1 MKKYFK
7 NKKIIQALP
16 SPTFNIESN
25 SSFRKMFQAKNN
37 FVSKLNKDGAGFT
50 LIELIVVIGILSI
63 LAAGSLLALNPVAQ
77 FQKANDSRR
86 KSDLSQIQK
95 VLEAYFQDNGKYP
108 LSSTA
113 TPLYR
118 ITVPP
123 GSTTIDWGKPWQPY
137 MNLLPKDPT
146 ASKNYVYYSTGQ
158 SYYLYASLDRG
169 SSDPGACN
177 GGNACASLTTNGIS
191 FNACGGT
198 CNFGVSTP
206 NVTP

>member
-1 MKKYFK
+1 M
-7 NKKIIQALP
+7 
-16 SPTFNIESN
+16 
-25 SSFRKMFQAKNN
+25 
-37 FVSKLNKDGAGFT
+37 V
-50 LIELIVVIGILSI
+50 GILSI
-63 LAAGSLLALNPVAQ
+63 LAAGALVAINPLAQ

-86 KSDLSQIQK
+86 KADLSQVQK
-95 VLEAYFQDNGKYP
+95 ALEAYYQDNGKYP
-108 LSSTA
+108 LSSTG

-123 GSTTIDWGKPWQPY
+123 GSTTIDWGQSWQPY

-169 SSDPGACN
+169 GSDPQACN
-177 GGNACASLTTNGIS
+177 SGNACSSLSANGIAS
-191 FNACGGT
+191 TACGGT
-198 CNFGVSTP
+198 CNYGVTTP

>member
-1 MKKYFK
+1 MYTIKMIKR
-7 NKKIIQALP
+7 I
-16 SPTFNIESN
+16 SN
-25 SSFRKMFQAKNN
+25 R
-37 FVSKLNKDGAGFT
+37 SKGFT
-50 LIELIVVIGILSI
+50 LIELIVVVGILSI
-63 LAAGSLLALNPVAQ
+63 LAAGSIVALNPVAQ

-86 KSDLSQIQK
+86 KSDLSQVQK
-95 VLEAYFQDNGKYP
+95 TLEAYYQDNGKYP
-108 LSSTA
+108 LSSVSS
-113 TPLYR
+113 PLYR

-123 GSTTIDWGKPWQPY
+123 GSTVIDWGKSWQPY

-177 GGNACASLTTNGIS
+177 SGNACSSLTINGIS